1 MEGRR
6 AEEAPGPSGLPG
18 AFSREGARLCPPASS
33 KPYLGVA
40 SRRQTR
46 RQTLAGL
53 AAGMLEAGGAMD
65 TPLLVAP
72 LVELLRYTSCGL
84 AKDMVQALEV
94 ARDREEA
101 GSRAH
106 NTFGLML
113 ENVKRA
119 RAASA
124 PICQDTGTLIFY
136 VDYGPEVSPFAVE
149 DAIHEAVRQAT
160 VLSYLRPNTVDSVS
174 GKSIADNVGLGSPHI
189 HLHPVREPGL
199 RIRLMM
205 KGGGCENVG
214 TQYALPDTKLG
225 AGRDL
230 DGVRRCIID
239 AVQKAQ
245 GYGCAPGTVGVCI
258 GGDRVLGYTESKEQ
272 LFRPLQ
278 DRNQDARLDALE
290 QELTLSLNSL
300 NIGPMGWGGKT
311 TVLGVKIGQRARV
324 PASFFVSISYM
335 CWAYRKGEL
344 RRESERWLLDGEPLQ
359 ATPAPRPG
367 LPLRVAS

>member
-1 MEGRR
+1 
-6 AEEAPGPSGLPG
+6 
-18 AFSREGARLCPPASS
+18 
-33 KPYLGVA
+33 
-40 SRRQTR
+40 
-46 RQTLAGL
+46 
-53 AAGMLEAGGAMD
+53 MD
-65 TPLLVAP
+65 TPLLVPP
-72 LVELLRYTSCGL
+72 LVELLRYTSSGL
-84 AKDMVQALEV
+84 AKDVVEALQV
-94 ARDREEA
+94 ARDKEEA

-106 NTFGLML
+106 NTFSLML

-136 VDYGPEVSPFAVE
+136 VDYGPEVSPFEVE

-160 VLSYLRPNTVDSVS
+160 ALSYLRPNTVDSVS
-174 GKSIADNVGLGSPHI
+174 GKSIPDNVGLGSPHI
-189 HLHPVREPGL
+189 HLHPTREPGL
-199 RIRLMM
+199 RVRLMM

-214 TQYALPDTKLG
+214 AQYALPDTRLG

-245 GYGCAPGTVGVCI
+245 GFGCAPGTVGVCI
-258 GGDRVLGYTESKEQ
+258 GGDRVIGYTESKEQ

-278 DRNQDARLDALE
+278 DTNPDAQLDGLE
-290 QELTLSLNSL
+290 KELTESLNTL

-311 TVLGVKIGQRARV
+311 TILGVKIGQRARV
-324 PASFFVSISYM
+324 PASFFVSVSYM

-344 RRESERWLLDGEPLQ
+344 KRAGQGWQLDGEPLKP
-359 ATPAPRPG
+359 TPAPRPG
-367 LPLRVAS
+367 LPLRVAG